1 MWYANLLEPPFGAAA
16 TGQSMAKGRSLSQF
30 QETFPDEASCAAFL
44 LERRWPNG
52 FVCPRCGERR
62 AAALKSRAHT
72 YECLACK
79 RQASVIAGTAMHRSK
94 LPLTA
99 WFWAAHLMATHSNG
113 MSARQLEDQLGVA
126 YKTAWLLTQKLR
138 RSMVDPDREPL
149 EGVVEVDQTEIP
161 FREGDAFFE
170 PGNAGKILVIGAVEV
185 IDRDTNQSKPRR
197 KHAKYLDTRSGRIR
211 LSMIADNSAASI
223 EAFVRANVKHGTTL
237 LTDGHAS
244 YPGLTDYRHDPRV
257 VGKMAAHVVLPWIHR
272 AFSLMKRW
280 SLGTYHGLRR
290 KHVDT
295 YLNEFVFRY
304 NRRFHRHVSFET
316 LLGLAAQ
323 HEPASYWDIV
333 KRDNPRKGVQTA
345 RRAPRRRKTATGM
358 RQDGASPA
366 PGVSR
371 DQPIKPP
378 YQLHIDEPGTTG

>member
-52 FVCPRCGERR
+52 FVCPRCGECR

-79 RQASVIAGTAMHRSK
+79 RQTSVIAGTAMHRSK

-161 FREGDAFFE
+161 
-170 PGNAGKILVIGAVEV
+170 
-185 IDRDTNQSKPRR
+185 S
-197 KHAKYLDTRSGRIR
+197 AKAMHSSSLAMRAKS
-211 LSMIADNSAASI
+211 SSSA
-223 EAFVRANVKHGTTL
+223 L
-237 LTDGHAS
+237 L
-244 YPGLTDYRHDPRV
+244 
-257 VGKMAAHVVLPWIHR
+257 K
-272 AFSLMKRW
+272 
-280 SLGTYHGLRR
+280 
-290 KHVDT
+290 
-295 YLNEFVFRY
+295 
-304 NRRFHRHVSFET
+304 
-316 LLGLAAQ
+316 
-323 HEPASYWDIV
+323 
-333 KRDNPRKGVQTA
+333 
-345 RRAPRRRKTATGM
+345 
-358 RQDGASPA
+358 
-366 PGVSR
+366 
-371 DQPIKPP
+371 
-378 YQLHIDEPGTTG
+378 